1 MKNKIIE
8 LILKKSSTNND
19 RLIGVEIENIV
30 YTKSGNRIPV
40 NPSKDFSASDLLIDL
55 IKNKDNKNE
64 KYNYSMEPG
73 GQIEWASTPYTSLH
87 DIHNEYNRHLES
99 FRGLLVDNNLF
110 TIDCTVDPLYSP
122 SSIELIDN
130 TKYQLMDKLFEKTG
144 THGHWMMRNTASV
157 QVNIDILS
165 RTDGEQ
171 MAFLSDCIS
180 PFASL
185 LFANSPFINSDPV
198 QENNFRHTIWA
209 NTDNTRCGYLFEHDI
224 FSTENLIEKF
234 SDIVLNAPSIF
245 SVDKKND
252 IKHFIGPINKWLSL
266 LNDNNE
272 LDDQIINTAIHQI
285 FTHVRFK
292 QGMLELRCTDRPP
305 AGYEFA
311 PVAFWVGLFANDTI
325 RDKLMELFLS
335 WNTIDRK
342 LAIKNADNL
351 NLEKIGPQKTNMFDW
366 IDYFAELALKG
377 LLHRSHLLSINNEAD
392 LFIPYLE
399 LFRNK
404 GIPALF
410 RQNEYKNS
418 NKTLIEFLKESV

>member
-40 NPSKDFSASDLLIDL
+40 NPSEDYSASDLLIDL
-55 IKNKDNKNE
+55 IKNKNNKNE
-64 KYNYSMEPG
+64 KYDYSMEPG
-73 GQIEWASTPYTSLH
+73 GQIEWASAPYVSLH
-87 DIHNEYNRHLES
+87 DIHKEYTRHLES

-110 TIDCTVDPLYSP
+110 TIDCTVEPLYSP
-122 SSIELIDN
+122 SSIELVDN
-130 TKYQLMDKLFEKTG
+130 IKYQLMDNLFEKTG
-144 THGHWMMRNTASV
+144 THGHWMMKNTASV
-157 QVNIDILS
+157 QINIDILS
-165 RTDGEQ
+165 RVDGEQ
-171 MAFLSDCIS
+171 MAFLSDCIN

-198 QENNFRHTIWA
+198 EENNFRHTIWA

-234 SDIVLNAPSIF
+234 SGIVLNAPSIF
-245 SVDKKND
+245 SMDKKYD
-252 IKHFIGPINKWLSL
+252 IKRFMGPINKWLSL

-272 LDDQIINTAIHQI
+272 LDDQMINAAIHQI

-305 AGYEFA
+305 GGYEFA
-311 PVAFWVGLFANDTI
+311 PVAFWVGIFADDTI

-351 NLEKIGPQKTNMFDW
+351 NLDKIGPQKTSMFDW
-366 IDYFAELALKG
+366 INYFVELALEG
-377 LLHRSHLLSINNEAD
+377 LSHRSQLLSINNEAD

-404 GIPALF
+404 GVPGLF
-410 RQNEYKNS
+410 RQHEYMNS
-418 NKTLIEFLKESV
+418 NKPLIEFLKEPA

>member
-40 NPSKDFSASDLLIDL
+40 NPSKDYSASDLLIDL

-64 KYNYSMEPG
+64 KYDYSMEPG
-73 GQIEWASTPYTSLH
+73 GQIEWASTPYASLH

-99 FRGLLVDNNLF
+99 FRALLVDNNLF

-122 SSIELIDN
+122 SSIELINN
-130 TKYQLMDKLFEKTG
+130 TKYQLMDNLFKKTG

-165 RTDGEQ
+165 RADGEQ

-198 QENNFRHTIWA
+198 EENNFRHTIWA

-224 FSTENLIEKF
+224 FSTENLIEQF
-234 SDIVLNAPSIF
+234 SDIVLNAPSIY

-252 IKHFIGPINKWLSL
+252 IKHFMGPINKWLSL

-311 PVAFWVGLFANDTI
+311 PVAFWVGLFAVDTI
-325 RDKLMELFLS
+325 RDKLMKLFLS

-342 LAIKNADNL
+342 LAINNADNL
-351 NLEKIGPQKTNMFDW
+351 NLEKIGPQKTSMFVW
-366 IDYFAELALKG
+366 INYFAELALEG
-377 LLHRSHLLSINNEAD
+377 LLHRSHLLSINNESD

-410 RQNEYKNS
+410 RQHEYKNS
-418 NKTLIEFLKESV
+418 NKPLIEFLKEPV

>member
-1 MKNKIIE
+1 MIIW
-8 LILKKSSTNND
+8 IAS
-19 RLIGVEIENIV
+19 
-30 YTKSGNRIPV
+30 YPKSGNTWVRGLLSSYLYSDDGSFNFNLLKKIQQFPGK
-40 NPSKDFSASDLLIDL
+40 NHFKYFIKDFSD
-55 IKNKDNKNE
+55 IKKVSSYWIAAQDRINLFNENKTTFFKTH
-64 KYNYSMEPG
+64 SALCA
-73 GQIEWASTPYTSLH
+73 I
-87 DIHNEYNRHLES
+87 
-99 FRGLLVDNNLF
+99 DNNLF

-185 LFANSPFINSDPV
+185 LFANSPFINSNPV
-198 QENNFRHTIWA
+198 QENNFRHTISA

-272 LDDQIINTAIHQI
+272 LKLN
-285 FTHVRFK
+285 
-292 QGMLELRCTDRPP
+292 ELIVFC
-305 AGYEFA
+305 
-311 PVAFWVGLFANDTI
+311 
-325 RDKLMELFLS
+325 KLC
-335 WNTIDRK
+335 D
-342 LAIKNADNL
+342 
-351 NLEKIGPQKTNMFDW
+351 
-366 IDYFAELALKG
+366 
-377 LLHRSHLLSINNEAD
+377 HLLR
-392 LFIPYLE
+392 
-399 LFRNK
+399 LFR
-404 GIPALF
+404 
-410 RQNEYKNS
+410 
-418 NKTLIEFLKESV
+418 